1 MTGGETDLSELK
13 TPTVCL
19 SVQRKRDSWV
29 QTIGRFEIFPFVK
42 TMEKRYNN
50 DKGYNGHYYYDK
62 ECHNGIVANLEG

>member
-19 SVQRKRDSWV
+19 SVWRKRDSWV
-29 QTIGRFEIFPFVK
+29 QTIVCFKDILICI
-42 TMEKRYNN
+42 NN
-50 DKGYNGHYYYDK
+50 GKGYNAHYYYDK